1 MFPLVMARISTSTD
15 KVFAKKTPQA
25 KLYHKCLSCWGQLEE
40 VGQREGGTHDS
51 PGRAVCAWGQD
62 REVGKR
68 DAGMLNQLHRAKNP
82 VGGLRAESVHTGD
95 RQGKD
100 HSWMFGFF
108 P

>member
-1 MFPLVMARISTSTD
+1 M
-15 KVFAKKTPQA
+15 
-25 KLYHKCLSCWGQLEE
+25 
-40 VGQREGGTHDS
+40 
-51 PGRAVCAWGQD
+51 CAWGQD

-68 DAGMLNQLHRAKNP
+68 DAGMLKQLHRAKNP
-82 VGGLRAESVHTGD
+82 LGGLRAESVHTGD